1 MFWIDL
7 RSHRRLQAILLTLI
21 LLFFRS
27 SLVTFEKIFTFQE
40 SNSRTPLLA
49 PEEQEGEVEEGMGEV
64 KIDIPPQ
71 VMMGVFIRVMVSD
84 NRGLVVFG
92 EFKSRT
98 ILCQNSC
105 LQFSS

>member
-1 MFWIDL
+1 M
-7 RSHRRLQAILLTLI
+7 
-21 LLFFRS
+21 
-27 SLVTFEKIFTFQE
+27 
-40 SNSRTPLLA
+40 
-49 PEEQEGEVEEGMGEV
+49 EEGMGEV